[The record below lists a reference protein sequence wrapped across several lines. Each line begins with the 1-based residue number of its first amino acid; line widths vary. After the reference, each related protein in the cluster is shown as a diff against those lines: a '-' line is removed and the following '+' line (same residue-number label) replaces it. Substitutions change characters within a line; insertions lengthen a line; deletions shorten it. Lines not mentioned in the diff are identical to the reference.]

1 MIGKTGKKGLRKAGV
16 AVPSKNLAG
25 IGSADQ
31 LLVWVLYPQLISD
44 DPNLQYYYDFTQSH
58 AEYSR
63 AFDELGIAW
72 KWQPVTQENYVEV
85 VAHIRQQSGRKVP
98 VVFNLCDG
106 DEVNGTPGISVI
118 HELEKH
124 RLIYTGSDAGFYAI
138 TTSKIPM
145 KQAFDRAGITT
156 PAWSLVT
163 EQSLPGLVERLG
175 APLILKPAV
184 SGGSMGVSIKNVV
197 YTQAELE
204 ERFAEIKAGY
214 RGWNLLADGLLAEA
228 FINGPEFTSLVQG
241 SNADNTR
248 AFTPAERVFHASLP
262 DEEKFLSFDRLWE
275 IYEEEKAMPGE
286 EDFYEYKEPEPGLQE
301 AIKKISL
308 DAYAAVNAVGYG
320 RLDIRMDK
328 QSGELFVLEINAQ
341 CGLSEDEDYTSIG
354 AILRFSQTRF
364 SSLVLDIIR
373 DAFLRRGITLRIK

>member
-1 MIGKTGKKGLRKAGV
+1 MIGKTGKKGLKHTVSSIPLKRLAGV
-16 AVPSKNLAG
+16 
-25 IGSADQ
+25 GSIDQ
-31 LLVWVLYPQLISD
+31 LLVWVLYPQLESE

-63 AFDELGIAW
+63 AFDDLGIAW
-72 KWQPVTQENYVEV
+72 KWQPVTMANFTDV
-85 VAHIRQQSGRKVP
+85 VANIKLKSGRKVP

-124 RLIYTGSDAGFYAI
+124 RLVYTGSDAAFYAI

-145 KQAFDRAGITT
+145 KRAFDRAGIAT
-156 PAWSLVT
+156 PGWSLVT
-163 EQSLPGLVERLG
+163 DETVPGLVKRLG

-204 ERFAEIKAGY
+204 TRYAEIKAGY

-228 FINGPEFTSLVQG
+228 FINGPEFTTLVQG
-241 SNADNTR
+241 TQAGSVR
-248 AFTPAERVFHASLP
+248 VFTPAERVFHESLP

-275 IYEEEKAMPGE
+275 IYEEEKPMPGE
-286 EDFYEYKEPEPGLQE
+286 ENFYEYREPDLRIQDT
-301 AIKKISL
+301 IKKLSL
-308 DAYAAVNAVGYG
+308 DAYAAVDAVGYG

-328 QSGELFVLEINAQ
+328 ESGRLHVLEINAQ

-364 SSLVLDIIR
+364 STLVLDIIR
-373 DAFLRRGITLRIK
+373 DAFLRRGISLRKK